1 MSISTYAELKTA
13 LANRLRRADTYSY
26 VDDWILL
33 AETDIY
39 RRLRTKDMET
49 ALSGTISSGVVALPS
64 GYIDLKFAYISG
76 ITPVQRLKRKT
87 VGWIYENYPTRSS
100 TDTPLFIA
108 REGSNLIFGPY
119 PDSAY
124 TVAGV
129 YYKNL
134 GAVSSTAHALFTS
147 NPDVYLY
154 GSLYMAVRDLKDD
167 EGILRWQ
174 GLYEQALA
182 SAQKASDAEEVS
194 GGGLEMTCS

>member
-13 LANRLRRADTYSY
+13 VANRLRRSDTASY

-39 RRLRTKDMET
+39 RRLRTKEMET
-49 ALSGTISSGVVALPS
+49 ALSDTIASGVVALPS
-64 GYIDLKFAYISG
+64 GYIDLKFAYINR
-76 ITPVQRLKRKT
+76 TPVTRLKRKT
-87 VGWIYENYPTRSS
+87 VAWIYENYPLRSAS
-100 TDTPLFIA
+100 ACPVFVA

-124 TVAGV
+124 SIAGI

-134 GAVSSTAHALFTS
+134 GAVSSTAHALFTA
-147 NPDVYLY
+147 NPDVYLF
-154 GSLYMAVRDLKDD
+154 GSLYMAVRDQKDD
-167 EGILRWQ
+167 KGIARWQ
-174 GLYEQALA
+174 PLYEMALA